1 MKDILRMTKI
11 ERMKYMSSIDIDE
24 ELKKAID
31 FKIKLSDFRND
42 NYVYNFSSLLAKS
55 FKLFNGH
62 NRTPSSN
69 QEKLNYLFILIN
81 MFVILDVYDIYIKE
95 SESL

>member
-1 MKDILRMTKI
+1 MKDILRMTRK
-11 ERMKYMSSIDIDE
+11 ERMNYMITLDIDE

-31 FKIKLSDFRND
+31 FKIKLSDFRD
-42 NYVYNFSSLLAKS
+42 DRYIYNFSSLFSKS

-62 NRTPSSN
+62 NRTPLSN

-81 MFVILDVYDIYIKE
+81 MFVVLEVYNDYIKE

>member
-1 MKDILRMTKI
+1 MNYMTT
-11 ERMKYMSSIDIDE
+11 IDIDE

-42 NYVYNFSSLLAKS
+42 NYIYNFSSLFASS
-55 FKLFNGH
+55 FKLLNGH

-81 MFVILDVYDIYIKE
+81 MFVILEVYNEYIKE